1 MRILYTITKSE
12 IGGAQVHVM
21 QLAKHMKDTGHAVAV
36 VSYPG
41 GWLENEATKLGV
53 RFYPNLYF
61 GNSFNPFRIVKSIS
75 LIKKIISEFNPDLVH
90 THSSFAGI
98 ITRFAIKNKI
108 PTIFT
113 AHSFAFTDGASLF
126 RKIIAPIS
134 ERFVSKYTSKI
145 ICVSEF
151 DRKLALRYHIAPD
164 EKLVAIHNG
173 AAHNPF
179 IGVTKENILVANG
192 RLAYPKEYLLLLEAY
207 KTSGTDM
214 KLYIVSDGPDRPK
227 IESKI
232 SKLGL
237 TDKVSLLGNLSS
249 REAVQELLAKAK
261 VFILISKHEGMPLAI
276 LEAMSTG
283 LPVIASNVGG
293 IPEEVD
299 SSCGILVGNTEKE
312 IAAAIERLSHPE
324 TQNIMGNA
332 ARKKFEQEFTL
343 EKFLRSTESVY
354 TNLVREN
361 NLHGF

>member
-21 QLAKHMKDTGHAVAV
+21 QLAKYMKDTGHAVAV

-41 GWLENEATKLGV
+41 GWLENEATKLGI

-61 GNSFNPFRIVKSIS
+61 GNSFNLFRIVKSIS
-75 LIKKIISEFNPDLVH
+75 FIKKIISEFNPDLVH

-126 RKIIAPIS
+126 RKVIAPIS
-134 ERFVSKYTSKI
+134 ERFASQYTSKI

-151 DRKLALRYHIAPD
+151 DRRLALRYRIAPS
-164 EKLVAIHNG
+164 EKLITIHNG
-173 AAHNPF
+173 ASRNIFPES
-179 IGVTKENILVANG
+179 KRENIILANG

-207 KTSGTDM
+207 KLSDTDM
-214 KLYIVSDGPDRPK
+214 RLEIISDGPDRPT
-227 IESKI
+227 IEAKI
-232 SKLGL
+232 SELNLGG
-237 TDKVSLLGNLSS
+237 KVILLGDLSS
-249 REAVQELLAKAK
+249 REAVQKKLSTASL
-261 VFILISKHEGMPLAI
+261 FIHISKHEGMPLAI
-276 LEAMSTG
+276 LEAMSAG

-293 IPEEVD
+293 IPEEID

-324 TQNIMGNA
+324 AQNMMGVA
-332 ARKKFEQEFTL
+332 ARKKFEREFTL
-343 EKFLRSTESVY
+343 EQFLQKTLVVY
-354 TNLVREN
+354 ETLVRS
-361 NLHGF
+361 